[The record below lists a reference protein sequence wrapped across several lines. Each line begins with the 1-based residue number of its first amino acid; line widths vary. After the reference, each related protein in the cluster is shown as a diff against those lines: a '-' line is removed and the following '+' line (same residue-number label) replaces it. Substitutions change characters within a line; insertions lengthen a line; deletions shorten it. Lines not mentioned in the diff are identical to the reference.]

1 MPTRLAPGVAPRKLR
16 GTEVRRVFLLLLLMG
31 VVATTRSDVKAYMD
45 QMLEQIFVLK
55 PFIASDTSFEDP
67 DNSAQISAALTQMA
81 QLSGKIKHEEMI
93 NKSGFAV
100 SGAALQQQLDEVVN
114 VFDNGNKEYAL
125 WTLRSTLSVCMAC
138 HTQLPAVSTRFTA
151 MNADQVLANPFEEA
165 EFLFVIRNFD
175 AAMPLYSKAIV
186 GYPGDG
192 VDVSDLEQAIYRQLY
207 YYLRVARDPQG
218 LAAALQEG
226 AGNTQLPARL
236 REQMEH
242 LRAAA
247 LSAQDRVYPQFT
259 QDQTA
264 ELRQYVERMMN
275 EQLAGDV
282 SLDSPKAAIAALK
295 LSSVLYEYL
304 AAHPDTPLKADILYW
319 LSLCERRYQSMESL
333 PDLYLRQC
341 VLEHPASPVADQC
354 LADYVDSV
362 TLAFTGSGGTHIPD
376 DVKEELDRMRAL
388 VNQKQ

>member
-1 MPTRLAPGVAPRKLR
+1 LAPGVALKKLQE
-16 GTEVRRVFLLLLLMG
+16 TEVRRVLLLLLLMG
-31 VVATTRSDVKAYMD
+31 VVATARSDVKDYMD

-55 PFIASDTSFEDP
+55 PFIASDASFQDP
-67 DNSAQISAALTQMA
+67 DNSAQIAAALTQMA

-93 NKSGFAV
+93 SKSGFEV
-100 SGAALQQQLDEVVN
+100 SGAALQQQLEEVVS
-114 VFDNGNKEYAL
+114 VFDKGNKEYAL

-151 MNADQVLANPFEEA
+151 MNEDQVLANPFEEA

-175 AAMPLYSKAIV
+175 AAMPLYSQAIA
-186 GYPGDG
+186 GYPADG
-192 VDVSDLEQAIYRQLY
+192 VDVSALEQAIYRQLY

-226 AGNTQLPARL
+226 AANMQLPERL
-236 REQMEH
+236 REQMER

-247 LSAQDRVYPQFT
+247 VSAQEQAYPQFT
-259 QDQTA
+259 QGQAA
-264 ELRQYVERMMN
+264 ELRQYAESMVN
-275 EQLAGDV
+275 EQLVGAV
-282 SLDSPKAAIAALK
+282 SLDSPEAAIAALQ

-304 AAHPDTPLKADILYW
+304 NAHPDTPLKADILYW

-341 VLEHPASPVADQC
+341 VLEHPASPVAKQC

-376 DVKEELDRMRAL
+376 DVMEELDRMRAL
-388 VNQKQ
+388 VNQQQK